1 MRRLLRGSRANR
13 RAKPSTRLPAKG
25 VPPVEARPLRKGGP
39 DRPLLL
45 CSLQDVNDYDDEP
58 QYVSAAQ
65 RSNQALIEDPDDA
78 YLGNGRQGGGQGGLI
93 QPQRELQPLL
103 SAPDEDTAWSLGMP
117 KLQESLDAKKASKAR
132 GIFNQTMA
140 GRSRAQQTVPKMFGE
155 KTAADYSRGPGGLL
169 KEGADKGFWMKRL
182 FGRKAG
188 NFRAKERQEYKDLGF
203 FGRLKRAGGRDP
215 DKENRSLR
223 ERMFGPKRSW
233 MQRLFGAKKK
243 NPKNSTDTELS
254 ESEKSAFSA
263 QGSGSSWADALA
275 PVNARGAAIYD
286 DGSVG
291 VSPQMG
297 VGRQS
302 ADQDDDQRSD
312 VAVDEEEKSEVA
324 DRPQFGNR
332 NFNDSNLDIEE
343 EEKVDMTNPL
353 ALANFNAQF
362 AGNSG
367 MFSPEEDRKLDE
379 EIEADDNN
387 DDNEG
392 MSDEDRTNFHNF
404 IMGIMPHRES
414 I

>member
-1 MRRLLRGSRANR
+1 MRRLLRESRANR

-45 CSLQDVNDYDDEP
+45 CSLQDVNDYDDGP

-65 RSNQALIEDPDDA
+65 RRNQALIEDPDDA

-155 KTAADYSRGPGGLL
+155 KTGADYSRGPGGLL

-233 MQRLFGAKKK
+233 MERLFGAKKK

-263 QGSGSSWADALA
+263 QRSGASWADALA
-275 PVNARGAAIYD
+275 PVNAQGAAVYD
-286 DGSVG
+286 AAPDTEE
-291 VSPQMG
+291 VSAPEG
-297 VGRQS
+297 AVR
-302 ADQDDDQRSD
+302 ADEKK
-312 VAVDEEEKSEVA
+312 AGPVDESDTDDEA
-324 DRPQFGNR
+324 DRPQFGQGNEG
-332 NFNDSNLDIEE
+332 DSDLGMEE
-343 EEKVDMTNPL
+343 EEKVDLTNPL

-362 AGNSG
+362 AGNQG
-367 MFSPEEDRKLDE
+367 MFSSEEDQKLDQ
-379 EIEADDNN
+379 EIEEDDND
-387 DDNEG
+387 DDNGG
-392 MSDEDRTNFHNF
+392 MSNMEQMMFHNY
-404 IMGIMPHRES
+404 MQSLVKNRKS
-414 I
+414 S